1 VCGWPQNWPLIATC
15 MVQAYYITAG
25 RLQRHTQYAV
35 NTRRH
40 ALIRL
45 TVRARG
51 CYSIRWRDLRP
62 GRFFMDRPDFGA
74 PDEPAHEPLQR
85 ELALY
90 AFVREEDEREV
101 RMFFRDTPPSEI
113 AASFRRAGA
122 AFITIT
128 GERAFTPPPDSA
140 PAADEQDPDAPKPAS
155 ARARRARRKLRRQSR
170 QGEATLRY
178 FYSLGEIVYT
188 AIVSAP
194 SGIVRSIAPVYPAA
208 AISERELQERLALVF
223 AG

>member
-1 VCGWPQNWPLIATC
+1 
-15 MVQAYYITAG
+15 
-25 RLQRHTQYAV
+25 
-35 NTRRH
+35 
-40 ALIRL
+40 
-45 TVRARG
+45 
-51 CYSIRWRDLRP
+51 
-62 GRFFMDRPDFGA
+62 MDRPDFGT
-74 PDEPAHEPLQR
+74 PGEDAHEPLQR

-101 RMFFRDTPPSEI
+101 RMFFRDTPPNEI

-122 AFITIT
+122 AFISMT
-128 GERAFTPPPDSA
+128 GDRAFTPQPDAA
-140 PAADEQDPDAPKPAS
+140 PAADEQGPDAPKPA
-155 ARARRARRKLRRQSR
+155 ARPRRSRRKARRPSR

-208 AISERELQERLALVF
+208 AISERELQERLALVIS
-223 AG
+223 G